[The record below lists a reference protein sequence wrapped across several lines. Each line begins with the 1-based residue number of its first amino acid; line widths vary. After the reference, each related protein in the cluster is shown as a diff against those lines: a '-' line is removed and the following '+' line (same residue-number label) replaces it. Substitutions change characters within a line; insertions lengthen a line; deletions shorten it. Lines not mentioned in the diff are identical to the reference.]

1 MKLTSHSIY
10 WVDGD
15 ADPSVS
21 ATYTFDKGTSLDLV
35 VKHLGACGQ
44 GPTTDPA
51 LESKHASLR
60 DEFKKLRHDYEMQ
73 QAALQEIQ
81 GTYGRLVT
89 EIKECRSLLEKV
101 HNERDTAVLEN
112 IDLKRKVDELKL
124 AQTGNTPVVDMR
136 GSKFEITQR
145 FAEGFNPDRVANA
158 LREDL
163 TFAASNG
170 PVGEDPKTGEYVY
183 EDLPT
188 PTITPE
194 EYEKLVE
201 VEPEKTPK
209 DLFRE
214 VFVTECADI
223 KGTSPSEVLDQAYA
237 VFTNRREEATAY
249 GLQRELG
256 TALTMAIADNLN
268 KEPDDARALFSV
280 KLDSVKGKAE
290 AAKAEEDK
298 SNEPEVLTRFKTAM
312 ESALVKAKN
321 SPRQKT
327 VAALALACSKDG
339 KVKLSD
345 MQAAAEVL
353 RKSTGNADDW
363 DALLNKGEKPK
374 SMLETLYKIVS
385 TSLELTVV

>member
-1 MKLTSHSIY
+1 MKLTSHAIY
-10 WVDGD
+10 MDDSGEL
-15 ADPSVS
+15 PHCS
-21 ATYTFDKGTSLDLV
+21 AVFTFDKGTSLDLV
-35 VKHLGACGQ
+35 VKHLEACGQ
-44 GPTTDPA
+44 PSPPGASDIQVKR
-51 LESKHASLR
+51 LETEIKSLLR
-60 DEFKKLRHDYEMQ
+60 DFNDKN
-73 QAALQEIQ
+73 AALQEIQ

-89 EIKECRSLLEKV
+89 EIKQVRSDYEKV
-101 HNERDTAVLEN
+101 VTELDAVRLEN
-112 IDLKRKVDELKL
+112 VALKRENQELQDQV
-124 AQTGNTPVVDMR
+124 ATQPVPMEVTYA
-136 GSKFEITQR
+136 K
-145 FAEGFNPDRVANA
+145 P
-158 LREDL
+158 
-163 TFAASNG
+163 NG

-214 VFVTECADI
+214 LFITECASI

-237 VFTNRREEATAY
+237 VFTNRREEATAH

-298 SNEPEVLTRFKTAM
+298 ASEPEVLTKFKAAM
-312 ESALVKAKN
+312 DSAPVKAKN

-339 KVKLSD
+339 KVKLAD